1 MTTTKTRRFL
11 FAVLAVTAANTRRVA
26 FALSRNSIRSHLPD
40 SASVPTNTADAHL
53 PTINPAVNEKCNKI
67 NRNDKNDNSI
77 PEFNGAS
84 VLNRKQALRS
94 ISSVFAASVL
104 ASTISPLPSNAFDRN
119 FPDEL
124 TDADNDEKPMG
135 VLIGKRSNV
144 QQRKQKAVES
154 KRLMDQSLKSF
165 TPKKD
170 LLSSV
175 TWGLALFFATGSR
188 SNPLAT
194 PLANVLYDEKEEK
207 WLQDRNAGL
216 FSDLPLEF
224 LLLLGVIFFILGT
237 LTQYS
242 LLQISEGDSTVCG
255 QLAGVAL
262 INAGFFEFGRIAK
275 YVLCYVNVCCVVLC
289 CVVLCYAN

>member
-1 MTTTKTRRFL
+1 MTTTKTRRIL

-26 FALSRNSIRSHLPD
+26 FALSRNSIRTHLPD
-40 SASVPTNTADAHL
+40 GASLPTTTTTDAHI
-53 PTINPAVNEKCNKI
+53 PTICPDVNEKCNKI
-67 NRNDKNDNSI
+67 NRNDKNDDIIS
-77 PEFNGAS
+77 ELNGAS

-94 ISSVFAASVL
+94 ISSVFAAGVL
-104 ASTISPLPSNAFDRN
+104 ASTISPSPSNAFDRN

-154 KRLMDQSLKSF
+154 KKLLDQNLKSF
-165 TPKKD
+165 TPKKN
-170 LLSSV
+170 LLSSM

-194 PLANVLYDEKEEK
+194 PLAKVLYDEKEEK

-242 LLQISEGDSTVCG
+242 LLQLSEGDSTVCG
-255 QLAGVAL
+255 ELAAVAL

-275 YVLCYVNVCCVVLC
+275 YVLCYVELS
-289 CVVLCYAN
+289 